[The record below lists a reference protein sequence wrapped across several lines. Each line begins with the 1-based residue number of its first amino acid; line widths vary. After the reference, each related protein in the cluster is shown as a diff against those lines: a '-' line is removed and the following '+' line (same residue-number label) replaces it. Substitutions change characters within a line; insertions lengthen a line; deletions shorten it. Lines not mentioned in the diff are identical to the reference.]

1 MYTCMYNKGYNTTLQ
16 CKLRVEWHI
25 VNACLLL
32 CSSVTFSRGGSAF
45 LGFLIIGRNM
55 NGQNVG
61 SFSAA
66 SGQRTACSVSGV
78 CGCDRHNVLSVSVSS
93 SQLTSFHFT
102 VIHFQCH
109 FVL

>member
-1 MYTCMYNKGYNTTLQ
+1 M
-16 CKLRVEWHI
+16 

-32 CSSVTFSRGGSAF
+32 CSSVTFSRGGSSF
-45 LGFLIIGRNM
+45 RGFLIIGRNM

-78 CGCDRHNVLSVSVSS
+78 CGCERHNVLSVSLSS
-93 SQLTSFHFT
+93 SHLASFKFT